1 MPFITFEGIEGS
13 GKSTQARRLAASL
26 GPGALFTHEPGAT
39 AIGRAVRAV
48 LLDRGNASM
57 TAETELLLYFAD
69 RAQHVGEVIRPALAA
84 GRTVISD
91 RYTDSTIAYQGYGR
105 GLDLALI
112 ESLAEIATGGLW
124 PDLTILLDLPVDTG
138 LARVT
143 ERGPKDRLES
153 EARAF
158 HERVRAGYLALARK
172 APTRWATI
180 DAVGQPEVV
189 ASRVS
194 SALES
199 RGLGVGDGLVR

>member
-13 GKSTQARRLAASL
+13 GKSTQARRLAAAL
-26 GPGALFTHEPGAT
+26 GPAALFTHEPGAT

-48 LLDRGNASM
+48 LLDKGSAPM

-84 GRTVISD
+84 GRVVISD
-91 RYTDSTIAYQGYGR
+91 RYTDSTLAYQGYGR
-105 GLDLALI
+105 GLGLDVI
-112 ESLAEIATGGLW
+112 ESLAQIATGGLW
-124 PDLTILLDLPVDTG
+124 PDLTILLDVPVETG
-138 LARVT
+138 LARVA

-158 HERVRAGYLALARK
+158 HQRVRDGYAALAAR
-172 APTRWATI
+172 APARWVTI
-180 DAVGQPEVV
+180 DGVGEPDVV
-189 ASRVS
+189 AGRVS

-199 RGLGVGDGLVR
+199 RGIGVGGGLVR